1 MKAKLLLT
9 LISLVL
15 IATPMLQPFQGT
27 ASALSGSSFQAGNI
41 ISDSIFYNGT
51 AMSSSQ
57 IQSFLNA
64 KVPTCDTNGTKPSG
78 HSGYPTRADWGRH
91 NGYPPPYTCL
101 KSYKQNTPAVNAESL
116 ICDNLSAKTGRS
128 AALIISDV
136 ASACGISP
144 KALIVLLQKEQGLV
158 TDEWPWPSQYRIAT
172 GYGCPDTA
180 PCNSEYYGFF
190 NQVYKAAWQFKK
202 YQANPDNY
210 NFVAGQ
216 NNNIRWNPS
225 SSCGSK
231 TVFILNQATAG
242 LYNYTPYQPNKAALD
257 NLYGSGDKC
266 SAYGNRNFWRYF
278 NDWFGTTWSSP
289 FFRIGNTDAVYV
301 LGSNNNYYH
310 VPSSTVLYDYGY
322 KRAFP
327 NIIVASNSYVSGK
340 TNSGEL
346 PSVAR
351 FEGSA
356 IYQLENG
363 TTHHFTSGTQYGHFG
378 HIIGDEALLPS
389 WIYDELVE
397 STDMQQVVRQSS
409 APEVYYVQNGKK
421 SHIINGT
428 AFTTMGSPAYSSQ
441 PSVTLRTANSL
452 GLPDGAPIMPANTTV
467 HSSDTGAYGI
477 WNGSNLQQ
485 INAGVFK
492 NLAISPDYTAK
503 NYALNQLS
511 KATSTLASLAKD
523 SGGHLFILDSAKKFS
538 VNTPQLTTMGFAA
551 SDFVTTADALLSRVP
566 SSPMQTLFR
575 VNNSTTVY
583 SLLNGSTHRVFSGD
597 DFIGLGYSWANVIS
611 VNPVT
616 YHLFSNSSTPLFKQG
631 RLLRHAKEAAVYLVD
646 GQFKRKY
653 IPSSATLHQYGYNIN
668 SVVSVDGASL
678 YSYMLS
684 GNLSQ
689 VVKDGAGVFWLV
701 DSAVRHKISTTL
713 LGASYYNINQTGTLS
728 LSSENLASLAT
739 STDLSNF
746 IRVDKKPEIYKVEN
760 GKKRWC
766 TTRASFESN
775 GGDWNQI
782 STLSAAYVA
791 SLPRGPSL

>member
-1 MKAKLLLT
+1 MKRKILLTFVTLLL
-9 LISLVL
+9 V
-15 IATPMLQPFQGT
+15 AAPMLPQLQGK
-27 ASALSGSSFQAGNI
+27 AAALSGSSFQAGNI
-41 ISDSIFYNGT
+41 ISDSIFYNGA

-57 IQSFLNA
+57 VQNFLNA

-91 NGYPPPYTCL
+91 NGYPPPYICL
-101 KSYKQNTPAVNAESL
+101 KSYTQNTPAVNAESG
-116 ICDNLSAKTGRS
+116 ICGYLSAKTSRS
-128 AALIISDV
+128 AALIISDI
-136 ASACGISP
+136 ASACGITP

-180 PCNSEYYGFF
+180 PCNAEYYGFF

-216 NNNIRWNPS
+216 NNNIRWNPN

-242 LYNYTPYQPNKAALD
+242 LYNYTPYQPNAAALN
-257 NLYGSGDKC
+257 NLYGTGDSC

-278 NDWFGTTWSSP
+278 NDWFGTTWSTP
-289 FFRIGNTDAVYV
+289 FFRIGNTDAVYI

-310 VPSSTVLYDYGY
+310 VPSSSVLYDYGFSG
-322 KRAFP
+322 AFP
-327 NIIVASNSYVSGK
+327 NIIVASSDYVSGK

-346 PSVAR
+346 PDVAR
-351 FEGSA
+351 FEGTA
-356 IYQLENG
+356 IYQLDNG
-363 TTHHFTSGTQYGHFG
+363 TVHHFTSGTQYNNFG
-378 HIIGDEALLPS
+378 HNIGDEALLPS
-389 WIYDELVE
+389 WIYNELVP

-428 AFTTMGSPAYSSQ
+428 AFTTMGSPVYSSQ
-441 PSVTLRTANSL
+441 PSVTLRTVNSL
-452 GLPDGAPIMPANTTV
+452 SLPDGAPIMPANTTV
-467 HSSDTGAYGI
+467 RSSDTGTYGL
-477 WNGSNLQQ
+477 WNGSTLQQ
-485 INAGVFK
+485 INATVYQ
-492 NLAISPDYTAK
+492 NLALSPDYTAK
-503 NYALNQLS
+503 NYSLSQLP
-511 KATSTLASLAKD
+511 KATTSLASLAKD
-523 SGGHLFILDSAKKFS
+523 SGGNLFILDNAKKLS
-538 VNTPQLTTMGFAA
+538 VGAPQLSSLGFSS
-551 SDFVTTADALLSRVP
+551 SDFVTTADGLLSRVP

-583 SLLNGSTHRVFSGD
+583 SVLSGSTHRVYSGG
-597 DFIGLGYSWANVIS
+597 DFVGLGYSWANVTNI
-611 VNPVT
+611 NPTT
-616 YHLFSNSSTPLFKQG
+616 YHLFSNSSAPLFRQG

-653 IPSSATLHQYGYNIN
+653 VPSSTILHQYGLNIN

-678 YSYMLS
+678 YSYLLS

-689 VVKDGAGVFWLV
+689 IVKDGAGVFWLV
-701 DSAVRHKISTTL
+701 DSATRHKISTTL
-713 LGASYYNINQTGTLS
+713 LGAGYYNINQAGTLS
-728 LSSENLASLAT
+728 LSNENLANIASSA
-739 STDLSNF
+739 DLNAF

-766 TTRASFESN
+766 TTRTSFESN

-791 SLPRGPSL
+791 SLPNGPSL